1 MLVQDSTKGTQVME
15 SGSPS
20 NWVSQLMKNFC
31 NMVGFP
37 VVKHEAQCL
46 ALFRLLEQEY
56 LKVID
61 ARVPKQP
68 ANSGSRGIRELKGL
82 SLMLITRVSLL
93 GVGAEFLRLLQG
105 LLVVGNDSTT
115 SFLECKGA

>member
-1 MLVQDSTKGTQVME
+1 
-15 SGSPS
+15 
-20 NWVSQLMKNFC
+20 MKNFC

-46 ALFRLLEQEY
+46 ALFHLLEQEC

-61 ARVPKQP
+61 ARVPKRP

-82 SLMLITRVSLL
+82 SLMLIRRVSLL
-93 GVGAEFLRLLQG
+93 GVGAEFLQLLQG
-105 LLVVGNDSTT
+105 LLVVGNDSMT